1 MSENNNQGV
10 FIVKTKKIKTKNN
23 KKKKYFSL
31 DEMIEMI
38 ESRNKPTRL
47 TTIKEELI
55 EPKKLE
61 NAPDIT
67 PDITPDTLNISHF
80 IHSSSYV
87 GNLIIKKW
95 YFLKDK
101 KECVLH
107 YETFYNKSINDRWYY
122 NNAVVLQKNLNV
134 FIKDNRVYLQT
145 QLDTYNSI
153 LCTINIISCILG
165 DPYITH
171 IEVGWSLQKTQEQ
184 KNNLFLKIILDR
196 FNINNCLVFYKEQTE
211 IMTNKKLLE
220 FVKENTQFFKELKDE
235 IKIFNSIK
243 FLELQEKNKQ
253 LLIQKTIDDE
263 LINIELKNKLKQYEK
278 KKRPCSL
285 YINRPLKEIYETIS
299 CKKFPEKNEWD
310 SID

>member
-1 MSENNNQGV
+1 MSENNNQGI
-10 FIVKTKKIKTKNN
+10 FIVKTKKNKTKKNN
-23 KKKKYFSL
+23 KKKFSL

-38 ESRNKPTRL
+38 TTPKIITSKITTRL
-47 TTIKEELI
+47 PSIKEEI
-55 EPKKLE
+55 QLE
-61 NAPDIT
+61 NTPDIT
-67 PDITPDTLNISHF
+67 PDITLDTLNISHF
-80 IHSSSYV
+80 IHSTSYV
-87 GNLIIKKW
+87 GYLIIKKW

-107 YETFYNKSINDRWYY
+107 YETFYNKNINDKWYY
-122 NNAVVLQKNLNV
+122 NKEIVLQKNLNV

-165 DPYITH
+165 EPYITH
-171 IEVGWSLQKTQEQ
+171 IEVGWSLQKKQ
-184 KNNLFLKIILDR
+184 KFFLKIILDR

-211 IMTNKKLLE
+211 IMTNEKLLE

-253 LLIQKTIDDE
+253 QLIQKTIDDE

-278 KKRPCSL
+278 IKRPCSL